1 MLVGIHTDYTGSLD
15 MISTKFEK
23 ILKFNNIPVLRR
35 NSSDKDFWETIPKLD
50 LFIYLWHHF
59 DVYRYRAQTILPVI
73 QNFYK
78 IKCFPD
84 QNTCWH
90 YDDKIKQFFMLKS
103 KGYPVVNS
111 LVFWDKSPA
120 MEWIRKEAQY
130 PFVFKL
136 TGGAGSTNVVMIRSK
151 KEALHLAKKMFNKG
165 ILPHKVPVS
174 GNLVYTDFSLKSYIK
189 DHIRPYYNKYF
200 LKIEPNKNWNRHKNY
215 FYLQEFLPGNEYDT
229 RVTTIGNRTFA
240 FRRFVRKNDFRASGS
255 NNWSL
260 DRDKIDMRMV
270 KIAQE
275 ISKAYNFQ
283 VMAYDFIYD
292 KDKNPVIVEISYT
305 YGDYPEFST
314 GYIDENMQWV
324 DGSFWTQYLEL
335 IDALNMPDLKQPDIQ
350 PEGHYAEVLKHTK

>member
-15 MISTKFEK
+15 ILSKKFET
-23 ILKFNNIPVLRR
+23 ILKYNDIPVIRM
-35 NSSDKDFWETIPKLD
+35 NSSDRDFWDTVPKLD
-50 LFIYLWHHF
+50 LFIYMWGHY

-73 QNFYK
+73 ENFYK
-78 IKCFPD
+78 VKCLPD
-84 QNTCWH
+84 QSTCWH
-90 YDDKIKQFFMLKS
+90 YDDKIRQFLILRSQGF
-103 KGYPVVNS
+103 PVVNS
-111 LVFWDKSPA
+111 RVFWDRQSTVR
-120 MEWIRKEAQY
+120 WINEEAEF

-136 TGGAGSTNVVMIRSK
+136 AGGAGSSNVVLIRTK
-151 KEALHLAKKMFNKG
+151 DEALKVAGKIFNKG
-165 ILPHKVPVS
+165 IMPFKVPIRGNIMEQVS
-174 GNLVYTDFSLKSYIK
+174 FKKYVKQRLK
-189 DHIRPYYNKYF
+189 PYYNKYF
-200 LKIEPNKNWNRHKNY
+200 LRIEPHLNWQKHKNY
-215 FYLQEFLPGNEYDT
+215 FYMQDFLPGNEFDT

-255 NNWSL
+255 NDWSL

-275 ISKAYNFQ
+275 ISGSMKFQ

-314 GYIDENMQWV
+314 GYINEEMQWV
-324 DGSFWTQYLEL
+324 DGSYWTQYLEL
-335 IDALNMPDLKQPDIQ
+335 VDALNMPGLKQPHIE